1 VKTLA
6 RALRYIRPYWAWQIA
21 ALACALVAT
30 AAGFVWPYIT
40 KYLIDAVLW
49 PVEVSLEQR
58 IAVLYVITYVAI
70 GAAVTGGVFGLA
82 RGYLFARVGEG
93 AAADLRRDLFRHL
106 QGLGMGYF
114 DRRKTGGIMSV
125 VQNDVEALQV
135 LYSSTLV
142 DVITNL
148 LMVVVATSILVSV
161 SPQLALMGMP
171 VPVVFGVALALF
183 GGPLRRAGRAVRD
196 ETGHVQE
203 VLQESI
209 AGVREVKL
217 FGQAGGELARF
228 MGRVLGLVRVRIRQ
242 AVLGAANWSAANT
255 IAWSGMSVVVL
266 MATMAHLRAPTE
278 ITIGDLVL
286 FLNVLGMLFGPA
298 SAFVNLYNQV
308 AGAVGAADRVFEFV
322 DERPEVEEE
331 GAFELGQVA
340 GRVRFEGVSFRY
352 EEDGPEVLTG
362 IELDVRPGEMV
373 ALVGPSGAG
382 KTTLVSL
389 IPRLYDV
396 TTGRVLMDDTD
407 VRSVTLASLRS
418 KIAFVPQETFL
429 FGRTVRENIG
439 FGREGATE
447 EEVVEAAT
455 AANAH
460 GFIMELPE
468 QYETQV
474 GERGVRLSVGQRQ
487 RIAIA
492 RAVLSDPRVL
502 ILDEA
507 TSAQDSESERLVQE
521 ALGRLMAGRTSF
533 VIAHRLSTVLRADRI
548 LVLEDGEITQVGKH
562 AELLAEGRTYAR
574 LYELQFAAEPV
585 VEVADEAS

>member
-1 VKTLA
+1 MKTLA

-228 MGRVLGLVRVRIRQ
+228 MARVLGLVRVRIRQ

-362 IELDVRPGEMV
+362 VELDVRPGEMV